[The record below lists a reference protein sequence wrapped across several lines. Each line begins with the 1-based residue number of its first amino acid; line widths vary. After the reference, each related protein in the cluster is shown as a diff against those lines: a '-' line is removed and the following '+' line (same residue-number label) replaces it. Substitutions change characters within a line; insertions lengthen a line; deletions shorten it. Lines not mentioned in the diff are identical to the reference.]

1 MHREIIH
8 TAAAPQALGPYS
20 QAIRTGS
27 LVFTSGQVAID
38 PQTGQLVP
46 GDITAQTHQVFAN
59 LKAVLAAAGTS
70 LDRVAKAT
78 CFLRSMDDFKAFNA
92 VYAQYLGEI
101 KPARSTFAVSALPLN
116 AAVEVELIS
125 TCA

>member
-78 CFLRSMDDFKAFNA
+78 CFLRSMDDFKAFIA
-92 VYAQYLGEI
+92 AYAQYLGEI

-116 AAVEVELIS
+116 AAVEVELIA

>member
-1 MHREIIH
+1 MTREMIY
-8 TAAAPQALGPYS
+8 TPSAPQALGPYS
-20 QAIRTGS
+20 QAIKTGS
-27 LVFTSGQVAID
+27 LVFTSGQVAIN

-70 LDRVAKAT
+70 LDRVAKST

-92 VYAQYLGEI
+92 VYALYLGEI
-101 KPARSTFAVSALPLN
+101 KPARSTFAVAGLPLN
-116 AAVEVELIS
+116 AAVEVELVA
-125 TCA
+125 TCD